1 MNNTFAFIGAGNM
14 GGAIIEAVCRST
26 EPRNVTIFDR
36 ATEKTAELSAKTGC
50 RVAENTN
57 EAVKS
62 AHYVFICVKP
72 NVFKDT
78 LRNLLPVLKE
88 EALKGNEKVV
98 VSIAAGVTTSSIISI
113 LDADD
118 LELPVIRLMPNT
130 PVAVGKG
137 LILMSPVKNVSEE
150 NIDVLREALA
160 TGGEVVIMDE
170 AYIDPS
176 TPIFSSS
183 PAYVYMFIESLADGG
198 VMAGVPRDKAQRFAA
213 QAVLGAAA
221 MVLETGKHPG
231 ELKDAVCSPGGSTIV
246 GVEELEKRGFRAAV
260 ASAVFEAYKKTTTLG
275 K

>member
-1 MNNTFAFIGAGNM
+1 M

-26 EPRNVTIFDR
+26 KPSNVAIFDR
-36 ATEKTAELSAKTGC
+36 ALDKAKELSQKTGC
-50 RVAENTN
+50 AIAADAND
-57 EAVKS
+57 AVKK

-72 NVFKDT
+72 NVLTDT
-78 LRNLLPVLKE
+78 LKSLIPVLKE
-88 EALKGNEKVV
+88 EYSNGEEKVI
-98 VSIAAGVTTSSIISI
+98 VSIAAGVTTGSIVSI
-113 LDADD
+113 LS
-118 LELPVIRLMPNT
+118 EENLPLSVIRLMPNT

-137 LILMSPVKNVSEE
+137 LILMSPIKTVADEDIS
-150 NIDVLREALA
+150 VLSEALSL
-160 TGGEVVIMDE
+160 GGEVVVIE
-170 AYIDPS
+170 ESYIDPS

-183 PAYVYMFIESLADGG
+183 PAYAYMFIEALADGG

-246 GVEELEKRGFRAAV
+246 GVEELEKKSFRAAV
-260 ASAVFEAYKKTTTLG
+260 ASAVYEAYKKTATLG